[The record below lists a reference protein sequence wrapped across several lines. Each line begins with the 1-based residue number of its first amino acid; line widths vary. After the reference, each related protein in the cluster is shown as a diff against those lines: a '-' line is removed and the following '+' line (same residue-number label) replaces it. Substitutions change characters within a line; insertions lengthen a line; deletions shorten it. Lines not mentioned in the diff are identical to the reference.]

1 MNALFLAYKPAFI
14 SSNAFLHRI
23 KKRHNIAK
31 AGFSGTLDP
40 FAQGSLLIAAG
51 AYTKLLPFIP
61 TEPKV
66 YEATLWLGAE
76 SASLDTENI
85 IHIDSALPF
94 AKTLESAHA
103 QEMAQEAVQN
113 LRGEIAY
120 TPPAFSAKR
129 IDGKRAYTLA
139 RAGEKVTLEQAYMQV
154 YDIKL
159 LCYNPPFITFRA
171 HVSKGSYIRSL
182 GQIIAQN
189 LSKALGLEVSATL
202 STLKR
207 ISEGGLQAKSGA
219 LIALNPLE
227 ILPFPHL
234 VLDECIRDYFK
245 DRFYHGKPSTL
256 KSAQGNFK
264 ILPNTH
270 NKKIHLSKNS
280 LHIVQFEDFFSI
292 IGLQPNGTISYLLNR
307 IPYAHTL

>member
-1 MNALFLAYKPAFI
+1 MNALLLAYKPSFI

-23 KKRHNIAK
+23 KKRYHISK

-85 IHIDSALPF
+85 THIDSALPF
-94 AKTLESAHA
+94 AKTLEPARV
-103 QEMAQEAVQN
+103 QEVVQA
-113 LRGEIAY
+113 LCGEIAY

-129 IDGKRAYTLA
+129 IDGKRAYALA

-159 LCYNPPFITFRA
+159 LCYNHPFITFRA
-171 HVSKGSYIRSL
+171 CVSKGSYIRSL

-189 LSKALGLEVSATL
+189 LSKALGLEVHATL
-202 STLKR
+202 SALKR
-207 ISEGGLQAKSGA
+207 ISEGALQAKSNT
-219 LIALNPLE
+219 LIALDPLE

-234 VLDECIRDYFK
+234 VLDEHIRDCFR
-245 DRFYHGKPSTL
+245 DRFYHGKPTTL
-256 KSAQGNFK
+256 KSLQAHYT
-264 ILPNTH
+264 ILPASH
-270 NKKIHLSKNS
+270 NRKNPESKNS
-280 LHIVQFEDFFSI
+280 PHIVQFENFFSI
-292 IGLQPNGTISYLLNR
+292 IALQPNGAISYLLNR